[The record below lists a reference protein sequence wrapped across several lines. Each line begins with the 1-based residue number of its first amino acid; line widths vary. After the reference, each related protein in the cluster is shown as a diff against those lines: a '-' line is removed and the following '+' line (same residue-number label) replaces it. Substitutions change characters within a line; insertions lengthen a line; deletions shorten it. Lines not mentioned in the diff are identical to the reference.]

1 LYVPPKRFFGA
12 PEWAGITDWAS
23 ELAPYIDQASRMLG
37 VVRVPYMP
45 TDVDR
50 YMQQVAIDMGKGESF
65 NKTPAG
71 VYYRSP
77 GVEAEDPYF
86 GGAGP
91 RRTGCVGCG
100 NCMIGCGRN
109 AKNKLNTNYL
119 YLARA
124 SVLRCTRSTRCISSP
139 RWTGAGSKSAPAI
152 LPGRSGPRACITT
165 GTPRSR

>member
-1 LYVPPKRFFGA
+1 MYGIQRMEYLDDVLVLSGAGVGGGSHVYGNTLYVPPKRFFGP

-50 YMQQVAIDMGKGESF
+50 YMQQVAIDVGKGESF
-65 NKTPAG
+65 NRAPVG
-71 VYYRSP
+71 VYYRSL

-100 NCMIGCGRN
+100 NCMIGCG
-109 AKNKLNTNYL
+109 A
-119 YLARA
+119 
-124 SVLRCTRSTRCISSP
+124 
-139 RWTGAGSKSAPAI
+139 
-152 LPGRSGPRACITT
+152 
-165 GTPRSR
+165 TPS